1 MSDSSGGASAPLR
14 GGREGGR
21 SSTLGTTAELERSG
35 FPRLAPIVDDSAT
48 PWLPGLS
55 LGARPLPK
63 SLFPLPSILRSDSTA
78 LRIPLG
84 TTVELSPLAS
94 PVSSPLASP
103 IESAR
108 AFSSAAADSGGTAA
122 SLSNRSAAWFGP
134 LFAWFTR
141 GGRTAARVEGQAA
154 LRSST
159 FGSSLLFPLHDGSSP
174 RTNGVEVSP
183 ISLGGSVQCAPTDPA
198 PSPRAAALSSAL
210 DIVVQWSARFSVHV
224 LLVSVFETIFF
235 FLFVSKSEDDAL
247 KNLVGSYVDGIL
259 TTCQTWNATERTLI
273 GLIGNVFLNR
283 TGINADSARAA
294 ATRQAYNTSLYTN
307 AWIYVAFLACLTVFL
322 FCVAIARKLHVPWAH
337 IFAENL
343 ALVVV
348 LGLYE
353 LFFFKHVV
361 FSYLA
366 ISVPELDALVVNE
379 LAATCFANATAS
391 NWLGS

>member
-1 MSDSSGGASAPLR
+1 MSDHSSSGGAPAPLR

-21 SSTLGTTAELERSG
+21 SATLGTTAELERTG
-35 FPRLAPIVDDSAT
+35 LGDADSAT

-63 SLFPLPSILRSDSTA
+63 SLFPLPHILRNETTA

-84 TTVELSPLAS
+84 TTFELSPLAS

-108 AFSSAAADSGGTAA
+108 AFSSADGGSAAA
-122 SLSNRSAAWFGP
+122 SHSNRSAAWLGP
-134 LFAWFTR
+134 LSTWFTW
-141 GGRTAARVEGQAA
+141 GRAPAARVDGRAA
-154 LRSST
+154 LRSSV
-159 FGSSLLFPLHDGSSP
+159 FGSSLLLHDGASP
-174 RTNGVEVSP
+174 RTNGVEAST
-183 ISLGGSVQCAPTDPA
+183 ISLGGSVQSAPPDPA
-198 PSPRAAALSSAL
+198 PSPRAAAFSSAL

-259 TTCQTWNATERTLI
+259 STCSNWTSTERTLI
-273 GLIGNVFLNR
+273 GAVGNVFLNR

-294 ATRQAYNTSLYTN
+294 VSRQAYNTSLYTN
-307 AWIYVAFLACLTVFL
+307 AWVYVAFLACLTVFF
-322 FCVAIARKLHVPWAH
+322 FCVAFARRLHVPWAH

-343 ALVVV
+343 ALVCV

-361 FSYLA
+361 FEYLA

-379 LAATCFANATAS
+379 LAATCFINSTAA